1 MCASFSL
8 TASLT
13 LPNKKVRRRV
23 PCACLRAYIPGCAY
37 TRLRLYHVLRRG
49 YHRPGTL
56 GVRHIRLEGV
66 RDAESMA
73 VSRSMLLDGEAL
85 RSSGSL
91 GSMVDTGADRGSMVD
106 TSMVDTSM
114 VDTGGRYWRRSAHPI
129 LRGRRALVS
138 APSPP
143 RLYPMI
149 GVWDS
154 SLPGPTRSTISDS
167 EATPGRACRCGEKLQ
182 AELRQGSEHRTQRRR
197 QHER

>member
-1 MCASFSL
+1 M
-8 TASLT
+8 
-13 LPNKKVRRRV
+13 
-23 PCACLRAYIPGCAY
+23 
-37 TRLRLYHVLRRG
+37 
-49 YHRPGTL
+49 
-56 GVRHIRLEGV
+56 RHIRLEGV

-149 GVWDS
+149 GLWDS
-154 SLPGPTRSTISDS
+154 SLPGPTRSTVSMCECS
-167 EATPGRACRCGEKLQ
+167 LAQEATPCRACRCGEKLQ
-182 AELRQGSEHRTQRRR
+182 AELLQGSEHRTQRRR

>member
-1 MCASFSL
+1 MCVCTHKCVCASFSL
-8 TASLT
+8 TKQKCSAQST
-13 LPNKKVRRRV
+13 LRV
-23 PCACLRAYIPGCAY
+23 SQSYIPGYAY
-37 TRLRLYHVLRRG
+37 T
-49 YHRPGTL
+49 GTL

-73 VSRSMLLDGEAL
+73 ASRSMLLDGEAL

-91 GSMVDTGADRGSMVD
+91 GSMVDTGADRG
-106 TSMVDTSM
+106 SMVDTSM

-149 GVWDS
+149 GLWDS
-154 SLPGPTRSTISDS
+154 SLPGPTRSTISMCECS
-167 EATPGRACRCGEKLQ
+167 LAQEATPGRARRCGEKLQ